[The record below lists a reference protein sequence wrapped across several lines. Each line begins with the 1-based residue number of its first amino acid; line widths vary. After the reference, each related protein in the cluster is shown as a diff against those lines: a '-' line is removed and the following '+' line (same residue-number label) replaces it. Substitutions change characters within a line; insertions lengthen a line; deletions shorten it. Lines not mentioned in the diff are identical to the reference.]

1 MNAARRKVTTEYVQA
16 RIDAGELPH
25 LDGTGVSEL
34 LHDDDPEA
42 SFELGLDWLLAGA
55 AASLS

>member
-1 MNAARRKVTTEYVQA
+1 VSA
-16 RIDAGELPH
+16 PH
-25 LDGTGVSEL
+25 LAGTSVSEL

>member
-1 MNAARRKVTTEYVQA
+1 MNAARRKVTTEYVQT

-25 LDGTGVSEL
+25 LAGTGVSEL
-34 LHDDDPEA
+34 LYDDDAEA
-42 SFELGLDWLLAGA
+42 SFELGLEWLLAGA